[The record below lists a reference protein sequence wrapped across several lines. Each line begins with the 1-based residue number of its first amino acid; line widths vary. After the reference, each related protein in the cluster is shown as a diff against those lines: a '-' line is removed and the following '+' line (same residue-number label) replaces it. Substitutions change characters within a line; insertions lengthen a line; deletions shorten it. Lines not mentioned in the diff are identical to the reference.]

1 MADATRAG
9 CFSSNILYI
18 GIAPDLATIKKKW
31 GVTEKK
37 VPFVFRVSK
46 ISNIFA
52 LDFPNSR

>member
-1 MADATRAG
+1 MGGVRQADAAL
-9 CFSSNILYI
+9 SNILYI
-18 GIAPDLATIKKKW
+18 GIAPDLAAIKKKL